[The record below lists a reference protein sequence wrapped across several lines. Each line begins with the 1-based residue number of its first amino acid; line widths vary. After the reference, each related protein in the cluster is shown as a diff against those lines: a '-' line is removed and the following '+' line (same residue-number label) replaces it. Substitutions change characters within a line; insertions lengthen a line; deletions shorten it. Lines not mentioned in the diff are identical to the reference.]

1 MRSLDLSDSTHYLM
15 KYIQLPLWQRWFIG
29 LGLTCLPSF
38 ILFYV
43 AISPTIAQ
51 QTILQ
56 QEYHSLTHQ
65 LQQLTQRNDNE
76 PDINEL
82 TKHIEMLEQQR
93 SAKSQPII
101 QQDYFNK
108 VITHYLNQ
116 SNSQLILLKRLA
128 PEQNEFFTTQKWQ
141 LKLLGNYTQLFQFMA
156 LLIESD
162 HLLAIEQFMLE
173 KDNEQ
178 LNLSFIIHLHYA
190 MQYHHE

>member
-15 KYIQLPLWQRWFIG
+15 KYIQLPLWQRGFIG
-29 LGLTCLPSF
+29 LGLACLPSF

-43 AISPTIAQ
+43 AISPTKEQ
-51 QTILQ
+51 QTVLQ
-56 QEYHSLTHQ
+56 QEYYSLTHQ

-141 LKLLGNYTQLFQFMA
+141 LKLLGNYTQLLQFMA
-156 LLIESD
+156 LLIESG
-162 HLLAIEQFMLE
+162 HLLTIEQFMLE
-173 KDNEQ
+173 KNNEQ